1 MERHEKIIVGAAVA
15 LILYTAT
22 LTAIGPLVSAALTNR
37 TISNSG
43 SVKAIGVGIYWDQA
57 CTNPVASISWGVLDP
72 GQSVNRTVYVRNE
85 GNAVA
90 SLSLAT
96 SDWSPSNASN
106 YMTLTWDYGGQIL
119 DINASMQ
126 VKLTLSVSSNISGI
140 TNFSFVITITANG

>member
-1 MERHEKIIVGAAVA
+1 LERHEKIIVGAAVA

-126 VKLTLSVSSNISGI
+126 VKLTLSVSSSISGI